1 MGSLVCHWRQ
11 GQDEP
16 LKILT
21 KKCGSLVCHWEC
33 WAMAARTREAPQDC
47 AEELGKWWLLA
58 MLGQGHQ
65 RYPSRLCRRIG
76 EMVVAG
82 DARATKGT
90 PQDCAEELGQGGC
103 WHCWAR
109 AASGLTTM
117 YGMYVFNVY
126 WDPLPPLVMDKIAVF
141 WVTMI

>member
-1 MGSLVCHWRQ
+1 
-11 GQDEP
+11 
-16 LKILT
+16 
-21 KKCGSLVCHWEC
+21 
-33 WAMAARTREAPQDC
+33 MAARTREAPQDC

-65 RYPSRLCRRIG
+65 RYPP
-76 EMVVAG
+76 
-82 DARATKGT
+82 DF
-90 PQDCAEELGQGGC
+90 AEELGYGGC